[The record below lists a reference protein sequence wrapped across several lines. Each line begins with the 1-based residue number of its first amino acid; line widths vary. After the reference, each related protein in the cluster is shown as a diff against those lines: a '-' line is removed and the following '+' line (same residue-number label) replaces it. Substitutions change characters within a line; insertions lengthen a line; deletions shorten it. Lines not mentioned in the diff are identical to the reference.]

1 MKISEIMATSPV
13 VVEPETPVE
22 EIARLMRDRSI
33 SSVVLVRESR
43 PVGIVTE
50 RDLVHRV
57 MAPGVDAASLRAWDV
72 YSRPVVAISQR
83 GSVDDACDMMREYGI
98 RRLVVVDDSDGVVG
112 ALTTDDI
119 GFNLR
124 SMSEE
129 LAMKYLIMMRRNA
142 GRR

>member
-13 VVEPETPVE
+13 VVGPETPVE

-57 MAPGVDAASLRAWDV
+57 LAPGVDAASLRAWDV
-72 YSRPVVAISQR
+72 CSGPVVAISQR
-83 GSVDDACDMMREYGI
+83 GSVDDACDTMREYGI

-112 ALTTDDI
+112 VLTTDDI

-129 LAMKYLIMMRRNA
+129 LAVKYLIMMRRSTD
-142 GRR
+142 RR

>member
-1 MKISEIMATSPV
+1 LRASR
-13 VVEPETPVE
+13 
-22 EIARLMRDRSI
+22 ARERSI
-33 SSVVLVRESR
+33 GSVVLVREKR

-57 MAPGVDAASLRAWDV
+57 MALSADTRSLKAWNV
-72 YSRPVVAISQR
+72 CSRPVVAISQL

-98 RRLVVVDDSDGVVG
+98 RRLVVVDDSDKVVG
-112 ALTTDDI
+112 VLTTDDI

-129 LAMKYLIMMRRNA
+129 LAVKYLIMMRRS
-142 GRR
+142 GGVR